1 MKAAVG
7 GTFNVLHVG
16 HKALISRA
24 FVLADEVII
33 GISSDRMAKA
43 TRKETNPYDQRKEI
57 LERYVKTF
65 GKPFRIQQID
75 DIFGPT
81 AHMKDIDFLV
91 ASEWSQKNAEV
102 INRERVKKG
111 LSAVK
116 IDVVPTVLAAD
127 FKPVSSTRIMNGEI
141 DAEGKLLRALRIR
154 VGSSNPVK
162 IEGVRRV
169 FEHLYDKIEIEGVE
183 VETGVPQQP
192 REDDVIK
199 GAMNRA
205 RSAIGGADIGVGVEA
220 GLLWDEVVQWYF
232 DVQYC
237 VIVDSSGR
245 ATIGH
250 GPGFW
255 YPPEV
260 IEWVEK
266 GLSVNDAMQK
276 VTGIEKIGHTTGA
289 VGYLSKNAMD
299 RTRLTEMAVLAA
311 FIPRI
316 RPELYTEIWR
326 KI

>member
-7 GTFNVLHVG
+7 GTFNELHSG
-16 HKALISRA
+16 HKALISKA
-24 FVLADEVII
+24 FSLADEVIV
-33 GISSDRMAKA
+33 GISSDRMAKSGRERVA
-43 TRKETNPYDQRKEI
+43 PYEQRRNNVEKF
-57 LERYVKTF
+57 LATF
-65 GKPFRIQQID
+65 GKSFHIHQID
-75 DIFGPT
+75 DIFGPAT
-81 AHMKDIDFLV
+81 QVSDIDILV

-102 INRERVKKG
+102 VNRERVKKG
-111 LSAVK
+111 LRPVK
-116 IDVVPTVLAAD
+116 IEIVPTVLAAD
-127 FKPVSSTRIMNGEI
+127 FRPVSSTRVMNGEI
-141 DAEGKLLRALRIR
+141 DTDGKLLRPLRAR
-154 VGSSNPVK
+154 VGSTNPVK
-162 IEGVRRV
+162 IEGVRHVLER
-169 FEHLYDKIEIEGVE
+169 LYGEIEIEGIE

-205 RSAIGGADIGVGVEA
+205 RSAIGSADIGVGVEA
-220 GLLWDEVVQWYF
+220 GLLWDNVVQWYF

-260 IEWVEK
+260 IRWVEK

-276 VTGIEKIGHTTGA
+276 VTGIERIGHTTGA
-289 VGYLSKNAMD
+289 VGYLSKNAID

-316 RPELYTEIWR
+316 RPELYAEIWR

>member
-1 MKAAVG
+1 LKAAVG

-24 FVLADEVII
+24 FALADEVIV
-33 GISSDRMAKA
+33 GISSDRMAGA
-43 TRKETNPYDQRKEI
+43 TRNKANPFDRRKEI
-57 LERYVKTF
+57 LDSYVKIF
-65 GKPFRIQQID
+65 EKPYQIHQID

-81 AHMKDIDFLV
+81 AHMKDIDYLV

-111 LSAVK
+111 LSTLKVD
-116 IDVVPTVLAAD
+116 IVPTVLATD
-127 FKPVSSTRIMNGEI
+127 FRPVSSTRIMNGEI
-141 DAEGKLLRALRIR
+141 DAEGKLMRALRIR

-169 FEHLYDKIEIEGVE
+169 FEHLYDKIEIGGIE
-183 VETGVPQQP
+183 VDTGVPQQP

-205 RSAIGGADIGVGVEA
+205 RSAIGNADIGVGVEA
-220 GLLWDEVVQWYF
+220 GLLWDDVVQWYF

-260 IEWVEK
+260 IGWVEK

-289 VGYLSKNAMD
+289 VGYLSMNALD

>member
-7 GTFNVLHVG
+7 GTFNVLHAG

-24 FVLADEVII
+24 FASADEVII
-33 GISSDRMAKA
+33 GISSDRMATA
-43 TRKETNPYDQRKEI
+43 TRKEVNPYDHRKEVI
-57 LERYVKTF
+57 EGYAKTF
-65 GKPFRIQQID
+65 GKPYWVQQID

-81 AHMKDIDFLV
+81 ASMSDIDVLV
-91 ASEWSQKNAEV
+91 ASEWSQENAEI
-102 INRERVKKG
+102 INRERVKNG
-111 LSAVK
+111 LNGVK

-127 FKPVSSTRIMNGEI
+127 FKPVSSTRVMSGEI
-141 DAEGKLLRALRIR
+141 DADGKLLRALRIR

-162 IEGVRRV
+162 IDGVRRV
-169 FEHLYDKIEIEGVE
+169 FTRLYDKIEIEGVE

-205 RSAIGGADIGVGVEA
+205 RSAIGSADIGVGIEA

-260 IEWVEK
+260 IDWVEK
-266 GLSVNDAMQK
+266 GLSVNDAMHK

-299 RTRLTEMAVLAA
+299 RTRLTETAVLAA

-316 RPELYTEIWR
+316 RPDLYMKIWR

>member
-1 MKAAVG
+1 LKAAVG

-24 FVLADEVII
+24 FALADEVII
-33 GISSDRMAKA
+33 GISSDRMARA
-43 TRKETNPYDQRKEI
+43 TRKEANPYGRRKEV
-57 LERYVKTF
+57 LEGYAETF
-65 GKPFRIQQID
+65 GKPYQIHQID
-75 DIFGPT
+75 DIFGPA
-81 AHMKDIDFLV
+81 AHMKDLDFLV

-116 IDVVPTVLAAD
+116 IEIVPTVLASD
-127 FKPVSSTRIMNGEI
+127 FRPVSSTRIMNGEI
-141 DAEGKLLRALRIR
+141 DADGKLKRALRIR
-154 VGSSNPVK
+154 VGTSNPVK
-162 IEGVRRV
+162 VEGVRRV
-169 FEHLYDKIEIEGVE
+169 FGRLYDKIEVEGVE

-220 GLLWDEVVQWYF
+220 GLLWDDVVQWYF

-289 VGYLSKNAMD
+289 VGYLSKNAID